1 MRQLTV
7 RGFDEELAKHLRKV
21 ARQKGVS
28 LNKAALLLLRK
39 GAGIGEERG
48 DDSVV
53 GDTLDHLIG
62 AWSKREEREFLKAI
76 ETFEQIDASLWK

>member
-1 MRQLTV
+1 VRQLTV
-7 RGFDEELAKHLRKV
+7 RGFDEELARHLRKV

-39 GAGIGEERG
+39 GAGISEEPG
-48 DDSVV
+48 DASVV